1 MMENKIAVN
10 VNASSDVQVT
20 TIAPAPLVKRDRCVC
35 HSNVIVLLS
44 RLKRKLNN
52 GTVRRTNLLCM
63 SRSTEF
69 SSP

>member
-1 MMENKIAVN
+1 MDKITGKVN
-10 VNASSDVQVT
+10 DCSDVQAT
-20 TIAPAPLVKRDRCVC
+20 TIAPALLVKRDRCVY

-52 GTVRRTNLLCM
+52 GTVRHTNLLCM